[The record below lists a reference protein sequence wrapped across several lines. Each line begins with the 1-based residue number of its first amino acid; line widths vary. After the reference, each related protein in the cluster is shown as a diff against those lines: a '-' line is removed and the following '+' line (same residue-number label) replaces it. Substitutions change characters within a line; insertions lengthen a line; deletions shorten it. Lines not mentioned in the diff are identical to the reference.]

1 MAGSGMRPA
10 GTTGTGVPTSST
22 TVAGRAL
29 ALGRA
34 ELTLLLRN
42 KTALYI
48 TLLMPVFM
56 VYAMRAGTKNLDLEA
71 SGLSLKEATM
81 TGAFGYVLLFVVYYH
96 LMSAYTARRE
106 ELVLKRLR
114 TGETGDA
121 EILAGAAL
129 PSAAIALAQ
138 CVLLVV
144 AGSVWLDMPAPAR
157 PDLLLAGV
165 LLGIVLLAALAAAST
180 ALARTSESA
189 QLAAMPLAMVSMLGS
204 GMFWPLAAMPEGLAR
219 FCEVLPMTP
228 VVELMR
234 TGWLGGASTAEIL
247 GRLGA
252 ALAWVIVG
260 VFAVRRWFRW
270 EPRR

>member
-1 MAGSGMRPA
+1 MAVNGVKTA
-10 GTTGTGVPTSST
+10 GATGTGVPTGAT
-22 TVAGRAL
+22 TVTGRAL

-34 ELTLLLRN
+34 ELKLLGRN

-48 TLLMPVFM
+48 TLLMPLFM
-56 VYAMRAGTKNLDLEA
+56 VYAMRSGTKNLDLEG
-71 SGLSLKEATM
+71 SGLSLKEVTM
-81 TGAFGYVLLFVVYYH
+81 TGAFGYVLLFVVYYN

-114 TGETGDA
+114 TGEAGDA
-121 EILAGAAL
+121 EILAGTAL

-138 CVLLVV
+138 CVLLVG
-144 AGSVWLDMPAPAR
+144 AGSLWLDMRVPAR
-157 PDLLLAGV
+157 PELLLAGV

-180 ALARTSESA
+180 AFAKTSESA

-234 TGWLGGASTAEIL
+234 TGWLGGASAAEVL

-252 ALAWVIVG
+252 ALVWVILG